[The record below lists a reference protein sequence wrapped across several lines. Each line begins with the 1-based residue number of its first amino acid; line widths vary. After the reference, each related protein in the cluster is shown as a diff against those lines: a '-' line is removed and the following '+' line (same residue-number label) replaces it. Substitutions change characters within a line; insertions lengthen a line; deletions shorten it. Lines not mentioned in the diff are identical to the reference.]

1 MAALFEGFTLCGVV
15 SGSARA
21 EAALLGVEAEREE
34 DRVVVT
40 DCGRSVTVY
49 KVSDQKPLG
58 SWHVRQ
64 GQSLTC
70 PAVWSSRSG
79 EYVAVTDSRVIR
91 IWKDD
96 DTTFEK
102 TFKATVCADVARI
115 HAAADSEPVV
125 LFARGAVRMLDALL
139 EAPQQPIEEVL
150 SEEEVIRS
158 VCRCAQCFYSCK
170 EDCYLY
176 LQRFNPNSL
185 HKYKLET
192 GESRARP
199 LSLCATVRNQSIKLL
214 CLYSSGCLYQSV
226 LSMRGTIQ
234 DGVQLLP
241 RTLLLR
247 LPVEDGHLSSASV
260 VSLDEG
266 NLAMVGVP
274 HPSASAGKEFLCI
287 WNTNFQT
294 LQAAKEL
301 TGRIY
306 GQLWSYSGRLYV
318 PHGKALTVIPYE
330 CERSSLATALGRL
343 QQDRSDGEQL
353 VTTVVSWNTL
363 LHEDTIQHQ
372 KGARGVETR
381 QSVRHR
387 GNNVPLAPMLRKFT
401 VVSFTAVPSL
411 LLLLIIRY
419 IFLSCVTRD
428 VEMILSGTADPEL
441 QLVVGRLASQLV
453 SRCQS
458 DSAFYPHHTLAQLV
472 HTRCVCHSL
481 CPNLLM
487 LALEKKDYS
496 LAQLCLQHFPDIPEA
511 VTCACLKAF
520 LDDLQTENLEP
531 DSVSFM
537 EGMVAVCKRDGA
549 LENGF
554 SPVLLEEDS
563 CDVNAPTTRAK
574 GKADWLVLD
583 MPCPVGV
590 KKAALLNEILQTA
603 HTDSFLLPHLKDLT
617 AQQVVLFLQYLQF
630 LYLKYYQDISAQA
643 PGLRSP
649 TVTQIMDWVC
659 STLDAHFTVLV
670 MLPEA
675 RDLLFQLHK
684 FVRSQ
689 VRLICELGKIQGSLQ
704 DLHKLKQTEDADL
717 YSIEVI
723 ELF

>member
-150 SEEEVIRS
+150 SEEEVIRW
-158 VCRCAQCFYSCK
+158 SCSLVEGKQLVTIFTTEQK

-343 QQDRSDGEQL
+343 QQDRSDGSKP

-381 QSVRHR
+381 QSKS
-387 GNNVPLAPMLRKFT
+387 RKSQMT
-401 VVSFTAVPSL
+401 SL
-411 LLLLIIRY
+411 LTVDQVLEKIK
-419 IFLSCVTRD
+419 SASEDSVTRD

-520 LDDLQTENLEP
+520 LDAEESDLQTENLEP